1 MTKPAVAVI
10 GSHGFLGRATVR
22 ALRAAGVP
30 VQEYTRDRSFLDR
43 DGRIASDIEGVRTVV
58 WLVSSINPRVAEES
72 PDLIGRDRAAMESLI
87 DGLRRLDAPPRIVNL
102 GSGGTVYDT
111 AAAPPPYDESAPTG
125 PTGAYGKAKL
135 MFEGLLVDSG
145 LPSTSLRLSNAY
157 GPGQATRPGQG
168 VVAHWLEA
176 AVAGRPLH
184 IFGDGE
190 AVRDFVF
197 VDDVAA
203 AIVAACASERVPP
216 VVNVGSGQP
225 TRLRDL
231 AEIVLAAVADPA
243 LEITLDPGR
252 TFDVAT
258 TWLDVSLART
268 ALGWSPTTTLPD
280 GVASQLAEL
289 RAGGARS

>member
-10 GSHGFLGRATVR
+10 GSRGFLGRATVR
-22 ALRAAGVP
+22 ALLRAGVP
-30 VQEYTRDRSFLDR
+30 VQEYTRSRSFLDR
-43 DGRIASDIEGVRTVV
+43 HGRIASDIEGVRTVV

-87 DGLRRLDAPPRIVNL
+87 EGLHQLDAPPRVVNL
-102 GSGGTVYDT
+102 SSGGTVYDT
-111 AAAPPPYDESAPTG
+111 ATTPPYDESAPTG

-145 LPSTSLRLSNAY
+145 LPGTSLRLSNAY
-157 GPGQATRPGQG
+157 GPGQPTRPGQG
-168 VVAHWLEA
+168 VVAHWLA
-176 AVAGRPLH
+176 AALAGRPLH
-184 IFGDGE
+184 IFGDGD

-197 VDDVAA
+197 VDDVAD
-203 AIVAACASERVPP
+203 AIVAACTSEHVPP

-225 TRLRDL
+225 TSLRQL
-231 AEIVLAAVADPA
+231 AEIVLTAVADPA

-252 TFDVAT
+252 TFDVAR

-268 ALGWSPTTTLPD
+268 ALGWTPRTTLTD
-280 GVASQLAEL
+280 GVARQLADL
-289 RAGGARS
+289 RAADDRS

>member
-10 GSHGFLGRATVR
+10 GSHGFLGWATVR
-22 ALRAAGVP
+22 ALRRDGVP

-43 DGRIASDIEGVRTVV
+43 HGHIASDIEGVRTVV

-72 PDLIGRDRAAMESLI
+72 PDLIDRDRAAMESLI
-87 DGLRRLDAPPRIVNL
+87 EGLQQLDAPPRIVNL
-102 GSGGTVYDT
+102 SSGGTVYDT
-111 AAAPPPYDESAPTG
+111 AATPPYDETAPTG

-157 GPGQATRPGQG
+157 GPGQPTRPGQG
-168 VVAHWLEA
+168 VVAHWLAA

-203 AIVAACASERVPP
+203 AIVAACTSARVPP

-225 TRLRDL
+225 TRLRQL

-268 ALGWSPTTTLPD
+268 ALGWTPTTTLTE
-280 GVASQLAEL
+280 GVASQWADL
-289 RAGGARS
+289 RAGDARS

>member
-10 GSHGFLGRATVR
+10 GSQGFLGRATVR
-22 ALRAAGVP
+22 ALGRAGVP

-43 DGRIASDIEGVRTVV
+43 PGRIASDIEGVRTVV

-72 PDLIGRDRAAMESLI
+72 PDLIDRDRAAMESLI
-87 DGLRRLDAPPRIVNL
+87 TGLQQLDAPPRVVNL
-102 GSGGTVYDT
+102 SSGGTVYDT
-111 AAAPPPYDESAPTG
+111 AAAPPYDEAAPTG

-135 MFEGLLVDSG
+135 MFEGLLLDSR

-157 GPGQATRPGQG
+157 GPGQPTKPGQG
-168 VVAHWLEA
+168 VVAHWLAA

-190 AVRDFVF
+190 TVRDFVF
-197 VDDVAA
+197 VDDAAA
-203 AIVAACASERVPP
+203 AIVAACASEQVPP

-225 TRLRDL
+225 TRLRQL
-231 AEIVLAAVADPA
+231 AEIILSAVADPA

-252 TFDVAT
+252 AFDEPR
-258 TWLDVSLART
+258 TWLDVSLARS
-268 ALGWSPTTTLPD
+268 ALGWTPTTTLAD
-280 GVASQLAEL
+280 GVARQVAHL
-289 RAGGARS
+289 RAGDGRS